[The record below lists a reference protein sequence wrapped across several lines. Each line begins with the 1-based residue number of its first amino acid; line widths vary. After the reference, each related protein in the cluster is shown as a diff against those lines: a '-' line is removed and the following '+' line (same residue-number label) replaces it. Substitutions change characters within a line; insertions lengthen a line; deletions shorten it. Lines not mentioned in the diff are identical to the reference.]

1 MNMMFARAKTVPATA
16 VRSLR
21 PSTGAGATTTAP
33 FVGGKQQHRQ
43 QQQSPNNIRWLH
55 RDPVMLAAES
65 SQPLAPEKEAKE
77 KGGFLSKERAL
88 AGEGYNRWMAFP
100 SVLMIQGSVGS
111 IYAWSVFN
119 SPLTKDVGV
128 IAQCSQ
134 DWALS
139 DVVPIF
145 STTAACFGCCAWGL
159 GSFIEK
165 IGPRHCGVLA
175 ATCWG
180 GGLGVA
186 GLGVMT
192 HSLPTIYLGYGL
204 LGGLGFAFGYLSP
217 VANLIKWFPDKRGL
231 ATGIGVMAFGGG
243 ALLCAPLTQ
252 KLLVANQVAP
262 DFVGSMADT
271 NIVTVAGKRMAEVG
285 GEMQEVVVASAEAV
299 KSMPEL
305 IENGVYLAGTG
316 DTGLSATFMTLG
328 AMYTGGMLVG
338 ALSQRTPR
346 PGYDP
351 VTGTQSLPSATT
363 GATATDDTVNS
374 YVPIENVLKIPQ
386 FYLMWLATCGNAMAG
401 VSIIS
406 CAKNMMGDI
415 FGTAMPL
422 VVDGAFA
429 ASFVAGISIANM
441 GGRIGWAT
449 ASDVIGRK
457 NVYLAFGLVGIP
469 AVLYI
474 PQLTSAVALSP
485 DPNLM
490 WGFCAAAGVCIT
502 TYGGLLG
509 ILPAYISDTFGIKNT
524 PSIFGR
530 LMTGWAAAALGG
542 PLLLTH
548 LRGNEITTAINDL
561 TARVNPTDFQQKFGV
576 GTEQLQ
582 TLIESKAI
590 TIQQLMDI
598 APAGTIDPTCAIYD
612 SSLYTM
618 AGALGVALAAN
629 FMVHPI
635 DRKWF
640 ITDKE

>member
-1 MNMMFARAKTVPATA
+1 
-16 VRSLR
+16 
-21 PSTGAGATTTAP
+21 
-33 FVGGKQQHRQ
+33 
-43 QQQSPNNIRWLH
+43 
-55 RDPVMLAAES
+55 
-65 SQPLAPEKEAKE
+65 
-77 KGGFLSKERAL
+77 
-88 AGEGYNRWMAFP
+88 
-100 SVLMIQGSVGS
+100 
-111 IYAWSVFN
+111 
-119 SPLTKDVGV
+119 
-128 IAQCSQ
+128 
-134 DWALS
+134 
-139 DVVPIF
+139 
-145 STTAACFGCCAWGL
+145 
-159 GSFIEK
+159 
-165 IGPRHCGVLA
+165 
-175 ATCWG
+175 
-180 GGLGVA
+180 
-186 GLGVMT
+186 
-192 HSLPTIYLGYGL
+192 
-204 LGGLGFAFGYLSP
+204 
-217 VANLIKWFPDKRGL
+217 
-231 ATGIGVMAFGGG
+231 
-243 ALLCAPLTQ
+243 
-252 KLLVANQVAP
+252 
-262 DFVGSMADT
+262 
-271 NIVTVAGKRMAEVG
+271 
-285 GEMQEVVVASAEAV
+285 
-299 KSMPEL
+299 
-305 IENGVYLAGTG
+305 
-316 DTGLSATFMTLG
+316 
-328 AMYTGGMLVG
+328 
-338 ALSQRTPR
+338 
-346 PGYDP
+346 
-351 VTGTQSLPSATT
+351 
-363 GATATDDTVNS
+363 
-374 YVPIENVLKIPQ
+374 
-386 FYLMWLATCGNAMAG
+386 MAG

-485 DPNLM
+485 DTNLM

-542 PLLLTH
+542 ALLLTH

-618 AGALGVALAAN
+618 AGAV
-629 FMVHPI
+629 
-635 DRKWF
+635 
-640 ITDKE
+640 